1 MFFPLHDNN
10 PITRTPFVTIGLIL
24 VNVGALIW
32 LGQLNEAKQED
43 IVIHRGFIP
52 ARIAQLSNPQLM
64 VNVKF
69 QQLVRGPLNQQMIVP
84 KVIPLPAD
92 PVQIYSSLLTSMF
105 LHGGW
110 LHLIGNM
117 WFLWLFGNN
126 VEDRL
131 GHVIFLCFYLLG
143 GLLAAACHWAY
154 DPTSTTP
161 VIGAS
166 GAVSAVLGAYAITW
180 PHARV
185 KTLVFLIIFI
195 TIIELPALLVLG
207 IWFVSQLVEAAG
219 LLRLPMRGGARVAE
233 PASVAWWA
241 HVGGFAAGLLLMPL
255 LSAGAP
261 PPGSD
266 WRKEAEELFR

>member
-10 PITRTPFVTIGLIL
+10 PTTRLPVVTIGLIL
-24 VNVGALIW
+24 ANVGALIW
-32 LGQLNEAKQED
+32 FGQLTDAAQEQ
-43 IVIHRGFIP
+43 VVLHRGFIP
-52 ARIAQLSNPQLM
+52 ARIAQLSNPNLVVTIKLPRIVQGPNNVLVQAPKIVQLPPEPAEIYTS
-64 VNVKF
+64 
-69 QQLVRGPLNQQMIVP
+69 LV
-84 KVIPLPAD
+84 
-92 PVQIYSSLLTSMF
+92 TTMF

-131 GHVIFLCFYLLG
+131 GPVIFLCFYLLG
-143 GLLAAACHWAY
+143 GMLATACHWAY
-154 DPTSTTP
+154 DPNSTTP

-185 KTLVFLIIFI
+185 KTLVFLIVFV

-207 IWFVSQLVEAAG
+207 FWFVSQLVEAAG
-219 LLRLPMRGGARVAE
+219 LLRLPMRGGAQVAE

-241 HVGGFAAGLLLMPL
+241 HVGGFVAGMVLMPL

-261 PPGSD
+261 PPGSN
-266 WRKEAEELFR
+266 WHKEAEEAFR